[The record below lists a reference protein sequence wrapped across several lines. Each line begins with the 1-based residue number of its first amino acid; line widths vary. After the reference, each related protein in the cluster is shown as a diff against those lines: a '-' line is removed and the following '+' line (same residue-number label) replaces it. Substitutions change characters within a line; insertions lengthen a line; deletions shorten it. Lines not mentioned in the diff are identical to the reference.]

1 MKKIALIAVGIIV
14 ILGGALLYLNHMNY
28 WPFHTDKEKGIP
40 DGEIKNMNQLD
51 RTDELSLLLA
61 ASGKVGYNVKGS
73 NVSIYFDVYKRD
85 KRVLHKLV
93 TEFGSEKDT
102 QLSGTLVWGILGF
115 DVFKPTEIR
124 AAVSNNDG
132 ATSQDSFAI
141 PKDIFGKID
150 NAGAQTQPFE
160 DGKIKKGKKY
170 ILQGWVMG
178 KENTGMNENTFSDKG
193 FKSQEQTVI
202 LYVVFK

>member
-1 MKKIALIAVGIIV
+1 MKKIALIVVGVIV

-40 DGEIKNMNQLD
+40 DGQIKNMNQLD

-102 QLSGTLVWGILGF
+102 QLSGTLVWGIPGF

-124 AAVSNNDG
+124 AAVSNDG

-141 PKDIFGKID
+141 PKDIFGKIED
-150 NAGAQTQPFE
+150 AGAQTQSFE
-160 DGKIKKGKKY
+160 DGKIKKGKNIYCKD
-170 ILQGWVMG
+170 GSWG
-178 KENTGMNENTFSDKG
+178 KKV
-193 FKSQEQTVI
+193 QECTKTHS
-202 LYVVFK
+202 LKMASKTKNKL

>member
-1 MKKIALIAVGIIV
+1 MKKIGLIVVGIIV
-14 ILGGALLYLNHMNY
+14 ILGGVLLYLNHMNY

-102 QLSGTLVWGILGF
+102 QLSGTLVWGIPGF

-124 AAVSNNDG
+124 AAVSNDG

-141 PKDIFGKID
+141 PKDVFGKID

-170 ILQGWVMG
+170 ILQGWIMG
-178 KENTGMNENTFSDKG
+178 KENIGMNEDTFSEKG
-193 FKSQEQTVI
+193 FKNQEQTVM

>member
-102 QLSGTLVWGILGF
+102 QLSGTIVWGILGF

-193 FKSQEQTVI
+193 FKNQEQTVM